1 MVSVAPATVLA
12 FGGTTGSVIAGALTG
27 ALAGPPLA
35 AAISGRLPADT
46 HPFVGNVIS
55 MSVSTAVTVPLLHF
69 IPGIA
74 S

>member
-1 MVSVAPATVLA
+1 MVSVAPASLLA

-27 ALAGPPLA
+27 ALVGPPLA
-35 AAISGRLPADT
+35 AAISSRLPADI

-55 MSVSTAVTVPLLHF
+55 MRVSTAMTMPLLHLV
-69 IPGIA
+69 PGIA